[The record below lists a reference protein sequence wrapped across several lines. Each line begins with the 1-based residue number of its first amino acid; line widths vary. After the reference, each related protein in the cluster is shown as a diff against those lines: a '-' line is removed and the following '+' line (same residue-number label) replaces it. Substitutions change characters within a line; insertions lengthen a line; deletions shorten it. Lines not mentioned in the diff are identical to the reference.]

1 MEDTIA
7 AISTPF
13 GEGGIGIIRISGE
26 KSLIEIG
33 RASCRERV

>member
-13 GEGGIGIIRISGE
+13 GEGGSVLSDERLFNGE
-26 KSLIEIG
+26 NTG
-33 RASCRERV
+33 